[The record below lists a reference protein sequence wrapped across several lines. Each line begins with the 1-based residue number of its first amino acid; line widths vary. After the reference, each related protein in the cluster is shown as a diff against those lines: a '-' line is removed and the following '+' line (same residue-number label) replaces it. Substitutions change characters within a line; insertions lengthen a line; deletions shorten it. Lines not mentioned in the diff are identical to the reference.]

1 MVVPGN
7 LYYRAYAREN
17 SRAGLIC
24 EGRAILRRYRVLVSY
39 TPGHVAPRYPRLII
53 NIMRK
58 CMTTLIE
65 KMIALWEEELQDEEV
80 FRHIRGPN
88 ES

>member
-1 MVVPGN
+1 MSPGTCTTERTSGRIPA
-7 LYYRAYAREN
+7 L
-17 SRAGLIC
+17 GLFAKV
-24 EGRAILRRYRVLVSY
+24 GHRRYRVLVSY

-65 KMIALWEEELQDEEV
+65 KMIDLWEEELQDEEV